1 MHDAISSPYLI
12 PFDDSFKIKDY
23 STKPA
28 SHLLDKKA
36 NKHKLATLSEQL
48 SSLQKVL
55 YAQNQYSLLIIFQA
69 MDAAG
74 KDSTIRAVMEFINP
88 AGCQVYSFQAPST
101 EERSHD
107 FIWRTGIRLPQS
119 GRIGIFNRS
128 YYEEVLIV
136 RVHPELLNAQRLP
149 KLQVN
154 EKFWDERLESIQGF
168 EKHLAKNGTVILKFW
183 LNISKKEQK
192 KRFLSRIDDPVKNWK
207 FTKDDIKE
215 RKFWDDYMFAYE
227 QALSATSKPWA
238 PWYAI
243 PADDKPYMRTCVS
256 DIIVATLK
264 SLGLTY
270 PRIDHKEAGEFDKM
284 RKLLE
289 NEE

>member
-1 MHDAISSPYLI
+1 MRDAISSPYLI
-12 PFDDSFKIKDY
+12 PFDDSFKIKDF

-28 SHLLDKKA
+28 SHLADRKV
-36 NKHKLATLSEQL
+36 NKHKLGTLSEQL

-74 KDSTIRAVMEFINP
+74 KDSTIRAVMENVNP

-107 FIWRTGIRLPQS
+107 FLWRSGLRLPQS

-136 RVHPELLNAQRLP
+136 RVHPELLNYQRLP
-149 KLQVN
+149 NLHVDT
-154 EKFWDERLESIQGF
+154 KFWNERLESIQEL
-168 EKHLAKNGTVILKFW
+168 EKHLARNGTVILKFW

-192 KRFLSRIDDPVKNWK
+192 KRFLSRIDDPDKNWK
-207 FTKDDIKE
+207 FTKEDIKE
-215 RKFWDDYMFAYE
+215 RKFWDDYMSAYE
-227 QALSATSKPWA
+227 QALSVTSEPWA

-243 PADDKPYMRTCVS
+243 PADDKPYMRACVS
-256 DIIVATLK
+256 DIIVETLK
-264 SLGLTY
+264 GLGLTY
-270 PRIDHKEAGEFDKM
+270 PRIDHDEANEFDKM